1 MQISTASL
9 VESKEDEKH
18 SKPAV
23 HEAPKQEVHHVEHER
38 EMTPE
43 KLNERSMAGS
53 PVHASQELDS
63 PKISSPEKKEIKH
76 EE

>member
-23 HEAPKQEVHHVEHER
+23 HEAPKQEVHPVEHER